1 MSNVYNLPVPS
12 DREVM
17 TKTVKTLSDGLDRI
31 KKEWKQSIIDGKLLG
46 DYNETIAEKDYFFAV
61 YVCLGTDCIG
71 TVRINPNLDHV
82 WVEWINNPKKIVEV
96 L

>member
-1 MSNVYNLPVPS
+1 MSEKLYNLPPVS
-12 DREVM
+12 ERKVM

-61 YVCLGTDCIG
+61 YVSLGTDCIG
-71 TVRINPNLDHV
+71 TVEVLTEAF
-82 WVEWINNPKKIVEV
+82 WVEWIVNPNKIIEV